1 MGHVRSL
8 AGRWTK
14 ELPAF
19 ILAALFVVAAV
30 DQLTHFG
37 GVATAVKSYRLLPA
51 GTERFAATFVI
62 MAELATALGI
72 LLRRWRRPACLAA
85 VLLLSCFTA
94 VYLFTSPASFCGSR
108 FTLTLN
114 TGGPVYIL
122 QNLAFIGLA
131 ILSWADAP
139 ARPRA
144 DDDARPDSYL
154 SHSTA
159 T

>member
-1 MGHVRSL
+1 GHVRSH
-8 AGRWTK
+8 AGKWMR
-14 ELPAF
+14 EVPAF
-19 ILAALFVVAAV
+19 ILAALFAVAAV

-51 GTERFAATFVI
+51 GAERGAVSFII

-94 VYLFTSPASFCGSR
+94 VYLSTSPASFCGSR

-122 QNLAFIGLA
+122 QNLVFIGLA
-131 ILSWADAP
+131 VLSWADAP
-139 ARPRA
+139 ARTRA
-144 DDDARPDSYL
+144 DDAPPDSYL